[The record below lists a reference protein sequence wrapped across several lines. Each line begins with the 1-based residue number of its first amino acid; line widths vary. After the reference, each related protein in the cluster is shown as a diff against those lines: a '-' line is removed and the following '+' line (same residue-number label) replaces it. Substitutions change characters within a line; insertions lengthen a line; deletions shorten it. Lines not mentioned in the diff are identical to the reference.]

1 MKFLSARIEILIRLA
16 KQHRHVWKEFALA
29 HHTFKSRVPW
39 TKVGWFSDQVNR
51 CVSWKKNGTV
61 NYYTK
66 NTKISKRSVADRGNF
81 KISDLLRPNITWIP
95 LEVVPTIVKN
105 MTYVLWVNLGLA
117 ILISIFGFY
126 KTFKKWFEDKEK
138 DDPEFPRNSGLAQMS
153 IHATRDAT
161 VCWL

>member
-1 MKFLSARIEILIRLA
+1 MKFLSARIEISIRLA

-29 HHTFKSRVPW
+29 HHTFKSRVPL
-39 TKVGWFSDQVNR
+39 TNVGRFWYQVNR
-51 CVSWKKNGTV
+51 CGFWKTAFQKLGP
-61 NYYTK
+61 
-66 NTKISKRSVADRGNF
+66 S
-81 KISDLLRPNITWIP
+81 ITWIP

-138 DDPEFPRNSGLAQMS
+138 DDPEFPRNSGLAKISLYSLSLERWKMKWREFLWINVYFS
-153 IHATRDAT
+153 FD
-161 VCWL
+161 LPSL